1 MLVPTRPMAK
11 GVAPMTMQGLA
22 RLVLL
27 TVQIFVG
34 ITSTL
39 GGAALALGGVIDF
52 SGTALA
58 IPLDYLEGSPFTT
71 FLVPGLALAILV
83 GGTHLVA
90 FAMLARRM
98 RWAMIASATA
108 GFAMLVWVFVQMM
121 FIPFSPLQAIYF
133 GLGLAELAA
142 TFVQLDILHP
152 WSHAT
157 VHRARTHT
165 DDAEAD
171 VARSG

>member
-1 MLVPTRPMAK
+1 
-11 GVAPMTMQGLA
+11 MTMQGLA

-34 ITSTL
+34 ITSVL
-39 GGAALALGGVIDF
+39 GGAALVLGGVIDF

-58 IPLDYLEGSPFTT
+58 IPLDYLEGSPFTS

-98 RWAMIASATA
+98 RWAMIAAATA

-133 GLGLAELAA
+133 AIGLAELAA
-142 TFVQLDILHP
+142 TLVQLDILHP
-152 WSHAT
+152 WAHSI
-157 VHRARTHT
+157 VHRDRTH
-165 DDAEAD
+165 AD
-171 VARSG
+171 EPKPDIARPG